1 MVTGGMVLQDLSD
14 EKRQQSHLTPEQ
26 LALAVTY
33 LGEYGLH
40 GAAKKA
46 GFKKDDLIVEI
57 DGETKRM
64 GESEMI
70 GHLLQKHGAGDRVNA
85 TVVRAEQRMNLEL
98 HIQ

>member
-1 MVTGGMVLQDLSD
+1 
-14 EKRQQSHLTPEQ
+14 
-26 LALAVTY
+26 
-33 LGEYGLH
+33 
-40 GAAKKA
+40 
-46 GFKKDDLIVEI
+46 
-57 DGETKRM
+57 M